1 MNNILTLYDME
12 FKRIYKIYFTLIGI
26 LLASNIGATLF
37 SIYSVPSRTSDME
50 GNPITVNVLKSEEGI
65 RYIYEYLIGDLT
77 SITKM
82 AVAFSV
88 LLCLLYSLVIW
99 YRDYFS
105 KSKTIAT
112 LLMLPQKRFNIYI
125 AKLITVTS
133 MIFGVISVQ
142 FLFWFI
148 DLVIIKAILNVN
160 VDGFTNVFE
169 TILANQNRFSNLI
182 FIQPID
188 FLMIDVFGVILA
200 VVVIFTGVLMER
212 SYKKIGI
219 ILGGGYI
226 FASIILYI
234 CLTAQYA
241 QYVDNY
247 YGTPKAYV
255 EEQLAAG
262 KDVILEIEVQG
273 ALKVKE
279 KNPQALLL
287 FVTPP
292 SAEELKHRL
301 IDRGTETMD
310 VINDRMRR
318 AAEESEIMD
327 HYQYLVIN
335 DDLDTCVKEVHQLIQ
350 SEHLKVSENLDLV
363 ADIQKELKEMKGE

>member
-1 MNNILTLYDME
+1 MS
-12 FKRIYKIYFTLIGI
+12 KKG
-26 LLASNIGATLF
+26 
-37 SIYSVPSRTSDME
+37 
-50 GNPITVNVLKSEEGI
+50 
-65 RYIYEYLIGDLT
+65 
-77 SITKM
+77 
-82 AVAFSV
+82 
-88 LLCLLYSLVIW
+88 SLVIISGFSGAGKGTVVKELMKN
-99 YRDYFS
+99 YECYALSISATTRNPRPGEENGREYFF
-105 KSKTIAT
+105 KT
-112 LLMLPQKRFNIYI
+112 KEEFEE
-125 AKLITVTS
+125 LIR
-133 MIFGVISVQ
+133 Q
-142 FLFWFI
+142 
-148 DLVIIKAILNVN
+148 DA
-160 VDGFTNVFE
+160 
-169 TILANQNRFSNLI
+169 
-182 FIQPID
+182 
-188 FLMIDVFGVILA
+188 
-200 VVVIFTGVLMER
+200 
-212 SYKKIGI
+212 
-219 ILGGGYI
+219 
-226 FASIILYI
+226 LYE
-234 CLTAQYA
+234 YA

-247 YGTPKAYV
+247 YGTPKAY
-255 EEQLAAG
+255 
-262 KDVILEIEVQG
+262 VILEIEVQG